1 MMIVMKEGATQ
12 AEVDAVIRRVESV
25 GAHAHISAG
34 ELVTVIGAI
43 GDREHVANLGLE
55 GAPGVDHLVPILK
68 PYKLASLQY
77 RRGDRTVLEIDGRR
91 IGGEH
96 FATIAGPCTV
106 ESREVLLD
114 AARTVRDAG
123 AQFLRGGAYKPR
135 TSPYSFQGLGEAGLR
150 LLAEAKAETGL
161 PIVTELMD
169 VRDLEPVLEVADVV
183 QLGARNMQ
191 NYTLLTEVGRAG
203 KPVLLK
209 RGLSA
214 TLEEL
219 LMAAEYI
226 LKEGNEQVMLCERGI
241 RTYEPS
247 YRFTLDLMA
256 VPVLRELTHL
266 PIVIDPSHAAG
277 KRSLVEPLS
286 LAAAAAGADGIIV
299 EIHPSPEDAVCDG
312 PQALYADDF
321 AAYLRK
327 LEAAAELA
335 GKQFTTVCDAAHAAS
350 RVLPR
355 RDRVRIAVLGV
366 GLIGGSIGLA
376 AREYVEDAE
385 VVGFGRDPERL
396 RMAVERGAIHR
407 AAASM
412 DEAVEGAQL
421 CFACAPVG
429 VLPELVRAALEASG
443 PDTVVTDVGSTK
455 QDLVERTPD
464 PRFVGGHPI
473 AGAET
478 AGVEHARADLFQGAV
493 WYLTPHEQSG
503 GLLYERLHRFV
514 VDVGARPVAV
524 DAETHDRLVAVF
536 SHLPHVLANVL
547 ASQAAGRLLEHGEAL
562 RQVGPS
568 FRDMT
573 RVAGANTA
581 MWSDI
586 YRSNRAAIIE
596 EISAFRRE
604 LDEVENLLRDGG
616 VEGWNDRA
624 RDDRRALLEAGSAEG
639 PVHELRITV
648 PNRPGIVAQVALELG
663 RAGVNI
669 VDMALAPAS
678 DMRTGAMTLW
688 IAGDSQATRARE
700 LIEAL
705 GFPVGSE

>member
-25 GAHAHISAG
+25 GAHAHVSAG

-77 RRGDRTVLEIDGRR
+77 RRGERTVLEIDGRR

-114 AARTVRDAG
+114 AARSVRDAG

-219 LMAAEYI
+219 LMAAEYV

-299 EIHPSPEDAVCDG
+299 EVHPSPEEAVCDG

-321 AAYLRK
+321 ASYLRK

-335 GKQFTTVCDAAHAAS
+335 GKQFT
-350 RVLPR
+350 
-355 RDRVRIAVLGV
+355 AVG
-366 GLIGGSIGLA
+366 
-376 AREYVEDAE
+376 
-385 VVGFGRDPERL
+385 
-396 RMAVERGAIHR
+396 
-407 AAASM
+407 
-412 DEAVEGAQL
+412 
-421 CFACAPVG
+421 
-429 VLPELVRAALEASG
+429 
-443 PDTVVTDVGSTK
+443 
-455 QDLVERTPD
+455 
-464 PRFVGGHPI
+464 
-473 AGAET
+473 
-478 AGVEHARADLFQGAV
+478 
-493 WYLTPHEQSG
+493 
-503 GLLYERLHRFV
+503 
-514 VDVGARPVAV
+514 
-524 DAETHDRLVAVF
+524 
-536 SHLPHVLANVL
+536 
-547 ASQAAGRLLEHGEAL
+547 
-562 RQVGPS
+562 
-568 FRDMT
+568 
-573 RVAGANTA
+573 
-581 MWSDI
+581 
-586 YRSNRAAIIE
+586 
-596 EISAFRRE
+596 
-604 LDEVENLLRDGG
+604 
-616 VEGWNDRA
+616 
-624 RDDRRALLEAGSAEG
+624 
-639 PVHELRITV
+639 
-648 PNRPGIVAQVALELG
+648 
-663 RAGVNI
+663 
-669 VDMALAPAS
+669 
-678 DMRTGAMTLW
+678 
-688 IAGDSQATRARE
+688 
-700 LIEAL
+700 
-705 GFPVGSE
+705 